1 MSSALFIPCPARR
14 FDARILGMS
23 VLIVSFANFARSC
36 FRRGRRAGDIEGVSI
51 SNVRLHRKIRI
62 VLPYCKSK
70 ARIINGRIE
79 DREIS
84 PPCQLGHHMIRHQNG
99 DIWN

>member
-62 VLPYCKSK
+62 VLSQK
-70 ARIINGRIE
+70 
-79 DREIS
+79 RESSTAGSRTVKYHRRVSCI
-84 PPCQLGHHMIRHQNG
+84 
-99 DIWN
+99 